1 MPSSLSRVRSS
12 SIQAT
17 VPPAEVNM
25 LNSIKDT
32 TKHVYW
38 NGRENCYVA
47 LMAESPMCRAEGAT
61 PAEALQNVDRAYA
74 RDIRGTFPAME
85 SVEVTRHALVHA

>member
-1 MPSSLSRVRSS
+1 
-12 SIQAT
+12 
-17 VPPAEVNM
+17 M

-47 LMAESPMCRAEGAT
+47 VMSESPMCRAEGSS
-61 PAEALQNVDRAYA
+61 PAEALENVDRAYA
-74 RDIRGTFPAME
+74 RDIRGTLPAPE
-85 SVEVTRHALVHA
+85 RLAVRASALVHA